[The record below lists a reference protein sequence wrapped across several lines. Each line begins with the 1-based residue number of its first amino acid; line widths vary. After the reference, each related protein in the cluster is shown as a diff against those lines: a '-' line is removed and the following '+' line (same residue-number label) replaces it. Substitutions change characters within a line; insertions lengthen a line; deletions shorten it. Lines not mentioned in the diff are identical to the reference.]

1 MKVILPLLIFSCL
14 INAPV
19 YSQNETNI
27 TYGLKL
33 GAIHSTF
40 SNLPESIKGRDNT
53 FDNSVME
60 SKGKLGIEGGFFIN
74 CKLYD
79 TRVAIQPEILF
90 RQSGETI
97 KYRDAVGKEFEL
109 GLNYAFLQIGAL
121 YKVYPYEGL
130 NLGFGAFYGINLSPN
145 DVTYTSNEAG
155 GMYDVATRQFYK
167 DGLDGADDFSLCLA
181 LGYELHKSIHFDLRY
196 YLGVKDMVKSNASS
210 FQFIENQNKSSVFS
224 FSVGYSF
231 HQW

>member
-1 MKVILPLLIFSCL
+1 MKVILHLLIFSCFF
-14 INAPV
+14 NASL
-19 YSQNETNI
+19 YAQNETNI

-33 GAIHSTF
+33 GGLHSTF
-40 SNLPESIKGRDNT
+40 SNLPETIKGRDNT
-53 FDNSVME
+53 FDNSVMKSNGAYGLE
-60 SKGKLGIEGGFFIN
+60 AGFFLN

-90 RQSGETI
+90 RQSGENISYKDTT
-97 KYRDAVGKEFEL
+97 GKEFEL
-109 GLNYAFLQIGAL
+109 GLNYAFLEIGAL

-145 DVTYTSNEAG
+145 DITYTSNEAG
-155 GMYDVATRQFYK
+155 GMYDVATRQFYQ
-167 DGLDGADDFSLCLA
+167 DGLDGGDDLA
-181 LGYELHKSIHFDLRY
+181 LCFAVGYELHQSIHFDFRY

-210 FQFIENQNKSSVFS
+210 FQFIENQNKSSVFC
-224 FSVGYSF
+224 FSLGYSF

>member
-1 MKVILPLLIFSCL
+1 MKITLLVLFLNITL
-14 INAPV
+14 
-19 YSQNETNI
+19 YSQNESNL

-33 GAIHSTF
+33 GVIHSTIN
-40 SNLPESIKGRDNT
+40 NLPETIKGRDNT
-53 FDNSVME
+53 FDNSVLE
-60 SKGKLGIEGGFFIN
+60 SKGKFGLEAGFFMN

-90 RQSGETI
+90 RQSGETVT
-97 KYRDAVGKEFEL
+97 YRDAVGKEFEL

-130 NLGFGAFYGINLSPN
+130 NFGFGAFYGINLSPN
-145 DVTYTSNEAG
+145 DVTYTSNEAD

-167 DGLDGADDFSLCLA
+167 DGLDGSDDLSLCLA
-181 LGYELHKSIHFDLRY
+181 LGYELHSSIHFDFRY
-196 YLGVKDMVKSNASS
+196 YLGVKDMIKSNASS
-210 FQFIENQNKSSVFS
+210 FQFIENQNKSSVFC
-224 FSVGYSF
+224 FSLGYSF

>member
-1 MKVILPLLIFSCL
+1 MKVILYLSIFCCFFNTAL
-14 INAPV
+14 

-27 TYGLKL
+27 TYGLKFGVL
-33 GAIHSTF
+33 QSKI

-60 SKGKLGIEGGFFIN
+60 SKGSYGLEGGFFAN
-74 CKLYD
+74 FKLYD

-90 RQSGETI
+90 RQAGE
-97 KYRDAVGKEFEL
+97 KVMYHDALGKEFEL
-109 GLNYAFLQIGAL
+109 GLHYSYLQIGAL

-130 NLGFGAFYGINLSPN
+130 NLGFGAFYGISLSPN
-145 DVTYTSNEAG
+145 NVTYTSNEAG
-155 GMYDVATRQFYK
+155 GMYDVATRQFYQ
-167 DGLDGADDFSLCLA
+167 DGLDGTDDFSLCFA
-181 LGYELHKSIHFDLRY
+181 AGYELHQSIHFDLRY
-196 YLGVKDMVKSNASS
+196 YLGVKDVVKSNASS
-210 FQFIENQNKSSVFS
+210 FQFIENQNKSSVIC